1 MANYKRN
8 AEVVLS
14 NLHKNTVG
22 QVLCKK
28 NCKIQVPV
36 RFSEVGLGEIGMTV
50 FTYGLFA
57 LILDTGEYS
66 VLNVNSILELNPYK
80 ITMVTIDDVEYHEF
94 HFDAGQVVIKTSSL
108 IQSNTLIYN
117 VMDEFIFKGKIP
129 WYVGYEDVGKLLD
142 TAKYHADS
150 DVGQNPEVMEFI
162 ASMITRSASDRTTYI
177 RSVAETYEDFDVK
190 NISYV
195 PLKSVLYSVNNTVN
209 KIAGSYFSEG
219 VVSALVNPSHS
230 TEQVERLLRT

>member
-1 MANYKRN
+1 MALYKRN

-14 NLHKNTVG
+14 NLHKNPTG

-57 LILDTGEYS
+57 LILESGEYS

-80 ITMVTIDDVEYHEF
+80 ITMVTIDDVDYHEF

-162 ASMITRSASDRTTYI
+162 ASMITRSAEDRTKYI

-195 PLKSVLYSVNNTVN
+195 PLKSVLWSVNNTVN